1 MKQNQITT
9 VPVALD
15 VVSSAISG
23 ATDHGTTI
31 GLKHNTVPVLTTDK
45 NALSAADAAVDVAL
59 AELKARRAVLANAS
73 DAAISFIYLTRDLM
87 KPTLGKRYSTAWNP
101 LGFSGSLNVPRSSAK
116 VKFVL
121 QKLIGFLTENAD
133 MQSAEKNVTPERAQS
148 LLDSIVTNENSAKA
162 QEVVLRDAVKARQA
176 KLKLVADRIS
186 SLVRE
191 LTDRIDPMDSRWIAF
206 GLNLPG
212 AKAIPA
218 IPANVIAV
226 LVGPTAAA
234 VTWDRAARAE
244 SYHLWKK
251 VIGVD
256 TEMVRVETREDLDFV
271 FEGLP
276 SGKTVQL
283 AVSAVNNGG
292 ESQLSQPVS
301 VVTP

>member
-15 VVSSAISG
+15 VVSSAIGG

-31 GLKHNTVPVLTTDK
+31 GLKHNTVPILTIDK
-45 NALSAADAAVDVAL
+45 NALLAADAAVDVAL
-59 AELKARRAVLANAS
+59 AELKSRRAVLTNVTNAS
-73 DAAISFIYLTRDLM
+73 TSFIYLTRDLL
-87 KPTLGKRYSTAWNP
+87 KPTLGRHYSNGWNP
-101 LGFSGSLNVPRSSAK
+101 LGFSGSLEVPRSSPK

-121 QKLIGFLTENAD
+121 QKLVGYLTENTEA
-133 MQSAEKNVTPERAQS
+133 QSAEKNVTPEHAQS
-148 LLDSIVTNENSAKA
+148 LLDSMIMNENSVKA
-162 QEVVLRDAVKARQA
+162 QEVVLRDAVRARQA

-206 GLNLPG
+206 GLNVPG

-234 VTWDRAARAE
+234 VKWDRAARAD

-256 TEMVRVETREDLDFV
+256 TEMVRVETREDLDYV

-292 ESQLSQPVS
+292 ESQLSEPVS